1 MQGRSLDFQ
10 VSNARSRLGLT
21 KVNIDNKKTDLNFE
35 WHKTR
40 LVLAEMIHFIRQ
52 LEAYSRLEVIEC
64 SWKVLTEFLHKKD
77 GDLDALIEAHRS
89 YLDRMTR
96 KILLLSSKPGKEEVL
111 QRQLVEIFTLIL
123 QFREAMVNT
132 LYSEMVGFFLTIFD
146 RIVFSITVSLSML
159 EGTKKRM
166 LKGYGTMS
174 LN

>member
-1 MQGRSLDFQ
+1 VVQGRSFDFQ
-10 VSNARSRLGLT
+10 VRNVELHVLVGLT
-21 KVNIDNKKTDLNFE
+21 KAADLNFE

-40 LVLAEMIHFIRQ
+40 LILAEMIHFIRQ
-52 LEAYSRLEVIEC
+52 LEAHSRLEVIEC

-111 QRQLVEIFTLIL
+111 QRQLMEIFTLIL

-132 LYSEMVGFFLTIFD
+132 LFLIFFRD
-146 RIVFSITVSLSML
+146 HPDSSI
-159 EGTKKRM
+159 G
-166 LKGYGTMS
+166 
-174 LN
+174 

>member
-1 MQGRSLDFQ
+1 MWGNRAL
-10 VSNARSRLGLT
+10 VWLT
-21 KVNIDNKKTDLNFE
+21 KAIDLNFE

-77 GDLDALIEAHRS
+77 GDLDALIDAHRN

-111 QRQLVEIFTLIL
+111 QRQLMEIFTLIL
-123 QFREAMVNT
+123 QFREAMVIT
-132 LYSEMVGFFLTIFD
+132 LFFSETVYILT
-146 RIVFSITVSLSML
+146 R
-159 EGTKKRM
+159 R
-166 LKGYGTMS
+166 
-174 LN
+174 

>member
-1 MQGRSLDFQ
+1 MANEKDGKDPRQRVDESDGRRKDVPST
-10 VSNARSRLGLT
+10 SRSVMWGNRALVWLT
-21 KVNIDNKKTDLNFE
+21 KAIDLNFE

-77 GDLDALIEAHRS
+77 GDLDALIDAHRN

-111 QRQLVEIFTLIL
+111 QRQLMEIFTLIL
-123 QFREAMVNT
+123 QFREAMVIT
-132 LYSEMVGFFLTIFD
+132 LFFSETVYILT
-146 RIVFSITVSLSML
+146 R
-159 EGTKKRM
+159 R
-166 LKGYGTMS
+166 
-174 LN
+174 